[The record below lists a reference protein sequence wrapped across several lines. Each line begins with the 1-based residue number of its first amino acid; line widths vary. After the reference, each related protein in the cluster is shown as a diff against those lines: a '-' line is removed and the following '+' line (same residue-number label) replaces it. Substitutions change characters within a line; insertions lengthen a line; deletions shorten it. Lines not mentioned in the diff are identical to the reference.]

1 MLSDPPETLH
11 SGNDSEALCT
21 TVHSNLRAPR
31 RFYTTSSRL
40 LKRCGAGWQNL
51 RPIVKICL
59 PLPPEKLPAPTS
71 VVCGSPLCG
80 AGWQGRPLGPADCQ
94 SACRVAGDTPLRGRL
109 QPPQETFPP
118 RTVFRSCERGVLKSL
133 ALLAILAA
141 AASSAPNPLLPL
153 TEPEMRSA
161 AAIVKASGRAPDT
174 AIFSMIALQEP
185 PKDAVL
191 EQTPVPRRA
200 FAVIYDYASNRTW
213 ESVVNVD
220 ASQVDSWKE
229 IPGAQPPIT
238 GDDSGLAD
246 RIARR
251 DPRFARAMSERGIRD
266 LNNVYGVSWSAGYF
280 QLPGT
285 EEGRVVREVFYYGGA
300 GLNYFAHPIEGVV
313 AHVNITDGKV
323 LDFLDIDRNAP
334 VSHEN
339 FDLTPGVTT
348 PFRAAPAPLHITQP
362 SGPGFEVKDNEVRW
376 QKWQFRFG
384 LQPREGLVL
393 YTVGYEDGGR
403 VRPIL
408 YRAALSEMVVP
419 YGDPGGG
426 WFFRNSFDAGELG
439 LGVTA
444 SPQRPGIDCP
454 ENCRVFD
461 AAIADETGNAHTVP
475 GAISIYERD
484 GGIAWKHD
492 DNTRRARDL
501 VVSFLTEAGNYEYGF
516 DWIFHQDGTLES
528 RVLLT
533 GIMSAKGVADGAH
546 DPFGHMVAKNL
557 SAVNHQHFFTFR
569 LDMDVDGV
577 ANSIMEMNSKPM
589 PAGPEN
595 PRNNAFTMEETPL
608 RTEKEARRNVNLDT
622 SRRWIVVNP
631 GAANAFGHPT
641 GYALLPGE
649 NARPFAA
656 PDSWVRKRAGF
667 LDYHLW
673 VTPYQASEMYAGGD
687 YPNQSRGGDGLTKW
701 AAANRSIDNTDLV
714 LWYTFG
720 VTHNPRPEDWP
731 VMPVYEA
738 GFKLVPW
745 GFFARNPAMDLPP
758 K

>member
-1 MLSDPPETLH
+1 MKI
-11 SGNDSEALCT
+11 AR
-21 TVHSNLRAPR
+21 RA
-31 RFYTTSSRL
+31 
-40 LKRCGAGWQNL
+40 
-51 RPIVKICL
+51 
-59 PLPPEKLPAPTS
+59 
-71 VVCGSPLCG
+71 
-80 AGWQGRPLGPADCQ
+80 
-94 SACRVAGDTPLRGRL
+94 
-109 QPPQETFPP
+109 
-118 RTVFRSCERGVLKSL
+118 
-133 ALLAILAA
+133 LAA
-141 AASSAPNPLLPL
+141 SFAAAPALFAAFVATAAFCASNPLAPL
-153 TEPEMRSA
+153 TESEMRSA
-161 AAIVKASGRAPDT
+161 AAIVKTSGRAPNT
-174 AIFSMIALQEP
+174 AIFSLIALQEP

-191 EQTPVPRRA
+191 KQTPVPRRA
-200 FAVIYDYASNRTW
+200 FAVIYDYPSDRTW
-213 ESVVNVD
+213 EAVVNLD
-220 ASQVDSWKE
+220 ATRIDSWKE
-229 IPGAQPPIT
+229 IPGVEPPLT
-238 GDDSGLAD
+238 GEDSGLAD
-246 RIARR
+246 QIARR
-251 DPRFARAMSERGIRD
+251 DPRFARAMSDRGIRD
-266 LNNVYGVSWSAGYF
+266 LKNVYGVSWSAGYF

-285 EEGRVVREVFYYGGA
+285 EQGRVVREVFYYGGA
-300 GLNYFAHPIEGVV
+300 GQNYFAHPIEGVV

-339 FDLTPGVTT
+339 FDLTPGATA
-348 PFRAAPAPLHITQP
+348 PYRAAPAPLHITQP
-362 SGPGFEVKDNEVRW
+362 SGPGFEVKDNEVHW

-439 LGVTA
+439 LGITA
-444 SPQRPGIDCP
+444 SQQRPGIDCP

-461 AAIADETGNAHTVP
+461 VALADETGNAHTVP

-528 RVLLT
+528 RVALT
-533 GIMSAKGVADGAH
+533 GIMSAKGVPDGAH
-546 DPFGHMVAKNL
+546 DPYGHLVAKNL
-557 SAVNHQHFFTFR
+557 SAVHHQHFFTFR

-577 ANSIMEMNSKPM
+577 PNRVMEMNSKPM

-595 PRNNAFTMEETPL
+595 PQNNGFTMEETPL
-608 RTEKEARRNVNLDT
+608 LTEQAARRNVNLDA

-631 GAANAFGHPT
+631 NAANAFGHPT

-649 NARPFAA
+649 NAKPFAA

-667 LDYHLW
+667 LDWHLW

-687 YPNQSRGGDGLTKW
+687 YPNQSRGGDGLSKW
-701 AAANRSIDNTDLV
+701 AAANRSIDNTDVV

-720 VTHNPRPEDWP
+720 ITHNPRPEDWP

-745 GFFARNPAMDLPP
+745 GFFARNPALDLPP